1 MNYEESLN
9 YIQGTAKFGTNLG
22 LERVEKILE
31 FLDNP
36 HKKIKTIHVAGTN
49 GKGSIV
55 SMTAKILGENGYK
68 VGMYTSPHLEVFE
81 ERMQINGKN
90 ISKDDLAYCVTK
102 VSKAVNKVIDLG
114 YDNPTEFEIETAAMF
129 YYFYMKKVDFAV
141 IEVGLGGRLDATNV
155 MPGFSKNNGG
165 GVMLSIIA
173 SISYD
178 HMHILGDTLEKIAY
192 EKAGIIKNGI
202 PVVLYPQETESEK
215 VIEDIC
221 RERNS
226 KLIKVDKNSA
236 KVIESRKIDKNSKNF
251 CQHIE
256 VSVKDDVY
264 DVELSLLG
272 KHQLLNCA
280 TALFAV
286 DELKNMGVNIKKEKI
301 IQALSNVKWI
311 GRLETLSRK
320 PLVVID
326 GAHNIDGI
334 EKLKYNVQHYF
345 KYKKLI
351 LILGILADKEVHKM
365 ADCIVPI
372 SDRVICVTPN
382 SERAETAAELS
393 EIVSSYN
400 PNCEYFESY
409 EEAYKKAISCASE
422 DDIILISGSLYM
434 IGDMR
439 KIIIK
444 VLMGVLFCGD

>member
-31 FLDNP
+31 FLGNP
-36 HKKIKTIHVAGTN
+36 HKKIKTIHAAGTN

-55 SMTAKILGENGYK
+55 SMTARILQENGYK

-81 ERMQINGKN
+81 ERIQINGEN
-90 ISKDDLAYCVTK
+90 ISKEDLAYCVTE
-102 VSKAVNKVIDLG
+102 VSKAVDKVLDAG

-129 YYFYMKKVDFAV
+129 YYFYIKKVDFAV
-141 IEVGLGGRLDATNV
+141 VEVGLGGRLDATNA
-155 MPGFSKNNGG
+155 MPGFDKKSGG

-202 PVVLYPQETESEK
+202 PVVLYPQKPEAEK

-221 RERNS
+221 RKRNS
-226 KLIKVDKNSA
+226 KLIKVEEDSVKIIGC
-236 KVIESRKIDKNSKNF
+236 KKIDKNSENF

-256 VSVKDDVY
+256 VSVKNDIY

-280 TALFAV
+280 TALFAI
-286 DELKNMGVNIKKEKI
+286 DELKSMGVDIKKEKTI
-301 IQALSNVKWI
+301 YALSRVKWI
-311 GRLETLSRK
+311 GRLEVLNRK
-320 PLVVID
+320 PIVVID

-345 KYKKLI
+345 KYRKLI
-351 LILGILADKEVHKM
+351 LVLGILADKEVHKM

-382 SERAETAAELS
+382 SDRAETAAELS
-393 EIVSSYN
+393 KIVSEYN

-409 EEAYKKAISCASE
+409 EEAYKKALSCASE

-439 KIIIK
+439 KIINM
-444 VLMGVLFCGD
+444 MGEKIMA